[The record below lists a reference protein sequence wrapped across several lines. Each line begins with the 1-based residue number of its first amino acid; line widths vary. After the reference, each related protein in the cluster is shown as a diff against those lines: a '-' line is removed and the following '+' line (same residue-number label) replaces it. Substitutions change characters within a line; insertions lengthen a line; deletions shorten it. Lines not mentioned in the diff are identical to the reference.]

1 MYKRFK
7 DSKVKVGEDD
17 DGYKL
22 KMKFKYFLEYMI
34 YNKDDSP
41 LYLFESSIENHK
53 ELKELMNDYEV
64 PKYFKEDL
72 LKLVF
77 NN

>member
-1 MYKRFK
+1 LYYRFK

-17 DGYKL
+17 DGYKVKL
-22 KMKFKYFLEYMI
+22 KFKYFMDYLL

-41 LYLFESSIENHK
+41 LYLFESSVENHK
-53 ELKELMNDYEV
+53 ELKTVMKDYSV

-72 LKLVF
+72 FELVKF
-77 NN
+77 